1 MAEDRS
7 RYYRLKLFDPEGNE
21 VSKFI
26 LRIYP
31 EDEHGKKMAEMQGA
45 KLGVQLGLDSMH
57 NAKTGWIRV

>member
-7 RYYRLKLFDPEGNE
+7 RYYKIRLFDPNGNE
-21 VSKFI
+21 VSKAV

-45 KLGVQLGLDSMH
+45 MLGQSMGIYALRH
-57 NAKTGWIRV
+57 ALAER